1 MKLFDRWLQAWK
13 TRDYDTIAALYHED
27 FIFLEPTSMLTR
39 EEFLDGIFEQLSNP
53 NFEISWECLHEDAT
67 SIILKWRE
75 THGEGVFENHLG
87 LSFIEDGKFWRSI
100 VKDV

>member
-1 MKLFDRWLQAWK
+1 MGARTVPGKAVGAYLRK
-13 TRDYDTIAALYHED
+13 AA
-27 FIFLEPTSMLTR
+27 LTR